1 MMNLSKR
8 VVAIVSF
15 LAVARTA
22 SASVFL
28 GGSNDGNKGTFGGLS
43 GMTGKPQTSCRVTN
57 MYQQKMSKDENQRQ
71 LIARTI
77 RRQINPT
84 ANGAAMAIP
93 GTFLFF
99 HVCMM
104 YVLCYDISKTELVSI
119 DLIEYYLFRSLS
131 HLNFYRLIFCFLS
144 KMNAC
149 TVPSFPSNTIHII
162 MNDIRN

>member
-1 MMNLSKR
+1 MNLSKR

-15 LAVARTA
+15 LAVAHTA

-99 HVCMM
+99 HVCIM
-104 YVLCYDISKTELVSI
+104 YVLCYDIYIYTHTHTYIHVYIYIHRYSKQNKYLSI
-119 DLIEYYLFRSLS
+119 
-131 HLNFYRLIFCFLS
+131 
-144 KMNAC
+144 
-149 TVPSFPSNTIHII
+149 
-162 MNDIRN
+162 

>member
-28 GGSNDGNKGTFGGLS
+28 GGSNDGNKGTFGGMS

-93 GTFLFF
+93 GTFFVFSRLYD
-99 HVCMM
+99 VCIMLR
-104 YVLCYDISKTELVSI
+104 YIYIHTHTHTHIYIYIYIHRYSKQ
-119 DLIEYYLFRSLS
+119 
-131 HLNFYRLIFCFLS
+131 N
-144 KMNAC
+144 
-149 TVPSFPSNTIHII
+149 
-162 MNDIRN
+162 

>member
-28 GGSNDGNKGTFGGLS
+28 GGSNDGNKGTFS
-43 GMTGKPQTSCRVTN
+43 GMSSMTAKPQTSCRVTN
-57 MYQQKMSKDENQRQ
+57 MYHQKMTKDENQRQ

-93 GTFLFF
+93 GTFCFYDR
-99 HVCMM
+99 MM
-104 YVLCYDISKTELVSI
+104 YYVTIYIYIYIYIFKTKLVSI
-119 DLIEYYLFRSLS
+119 D
-131 HLNFYRLIFCFLS
+131 
-144 KMNAC
+144 
-149 TVPSFPSNTIHII
+149 
-162 MNDIRN
+162 